1 MAGAIL
7 KGARMTGARTTGAL
21 DVSLEG
27 AVLHP
32 FFSQD
37 EPEAAGAVRLCYF
50 QLHPLFG
57 QNNVYQVDLSREACS
72 KGKGFGVQV
81 QIPNTCYGTPP
92 TAAFPDSTEAE
103 QQQRSVGMP
112 AVPATASAAAAAAS
126 MLPHLHQAIDRLTA
140 RSEHE
145 EILLAISAVRS
156 DLLPSEWGPEERLV
170 FEAIKLAEDD
180 P

>member
-112 AVPATASAAAAAAS
+112 AAAADAVAGTAGITTQRWHACRAGDRIGRGGSRIDAAPPA
-126 MLPHLHQAIDRLTA
+126 
-140 RSEHE
+140 
-145 EILLAISAVRS
+145 
-156 DLLPSEWGPEERLV
+156 PSH
-170 FEAIKLAEDD
+170 
-180 P
+180 